1 MPEDCSRASPNVVE
15 FDVATRRLQKK
26 VDSRAWD
33 HSEVGTAKDPDSF
46 PRDITLGPDG
56 STLYVPNFCLNKL
69 EVIKTF
75 VCHPERR

>member
-33 HSEVGTAKDPDSF
+33 HSEVGTAKIRIVSHA
-46 PRDITLGPDG
+46 TLRSDRMAPL
-56 STLYVPNFCLNKL
+56 LYVPNWCLNKL

-75 VCHPERR
+75 VCHPEPR